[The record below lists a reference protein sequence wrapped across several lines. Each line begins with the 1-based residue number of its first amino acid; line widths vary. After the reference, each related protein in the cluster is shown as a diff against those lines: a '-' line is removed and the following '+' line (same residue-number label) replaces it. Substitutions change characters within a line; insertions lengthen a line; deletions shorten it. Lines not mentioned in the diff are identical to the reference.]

1 MSESMRSADG
11 ASQMRS
17 KAKTD
22 LRVLKTQRA
31 IREAFM
37 QLLAEKPFESITV
50 QNIIDR
56 ALVNRK
62 TFYNHFRDKYDLAE
76 QVMTGIGNDLRRIAE
91 QAKALGGSN
100 HLQETYAALQG
111 YRTEVLALWD
121 VKTDREESLSNLLTS
136 ILSDMYLDR
145 TQVCPQKEPSRGPES
160 PHDAQADSSRQLQA
174 RLYATIATA
183 SLKFFLESNDRF
195 NVSDIHRA
203 IAAIVQTTLND
214 HDGWR

>member
-1 MSESMRSADG
+1 MSESARNADG
-11 ASQMRS
+11 TSRIRS

-76 QVMTGIGNDLRRIAE
+76 QVMTGIGNDLRQIAE
-91 QAKALGGSN
+91 QAKAMGGAN

-121 VKTDREESLSNLLTS
+121 VKTDREESLSNLLTG

-145 TQVCPQKEPSRGPES
+145 TQTRPQGEPSQGPES
-160 PHDAQADSSRQLQA
+160 PHDAQTDSSRQLQA
-174 RLYATIATA
+174 RLYATVATA
-183 SLKFFLESNDRF
+183 SLKFFLESNGRF
-195 NVSDIHRA
+195 SVSDIHRA
-203 IAAIVQTTLND
+203 IAAIVQTALKDNE
-214 HDGWR
+214 R